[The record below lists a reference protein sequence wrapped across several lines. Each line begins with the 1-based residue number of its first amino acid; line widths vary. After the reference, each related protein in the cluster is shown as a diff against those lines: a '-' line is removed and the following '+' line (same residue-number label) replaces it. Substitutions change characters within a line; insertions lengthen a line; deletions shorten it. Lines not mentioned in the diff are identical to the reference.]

1 MANQQRLF
9 SLDAIRGFA
18 ILDMIVIHFVVYW
31 SPPEGS
37 GLWVQES
44 LNHLTGADF
53 GAAGFLILAGMGQV
67 LSQKSRPRP
76 AVVALRGLGLFI
88 VGLLLLLLAW
98 GPGNLWEWDILTLMG
113 AFVILYLALR
123 AAPSWLLLL
132 LCLATAL
139 VSPWLRQGIDS
150 THFWGGPLEAVPGLN
165 DLFPGLLWDPP
176 ARYVSHWN
184 LGDILRGFLV
194 MGAFPVFPWIIHPIL
209 GMALGRMHLAG
220 RLGPAC
226 LRLALTGLA
235 LTLTGLALAFMASS
249 RGTLSHHRLPGPLEL
264 LPGQFHHG
272 ACANRLVPD
281 HPPYLLLF
289 PGLQGQSRGPGRA
302 HGPLSGAGGP
312 GILEHIFHPLPAHSL
327 APAAGL
333 LAGRPQPGGAFRLG
347 LDGPGRG
354 PGGGDRHAAPAGRLG
369 RARVPL
375 RAGMVHGPGHRKGPP
390 LIPPRRCLHELSL
403 GLGTLPV

>member
-249 RGTLSHHRLPGPLEL
+249 RGGLSPITGYLAPLSFYPASFTMVL
-264 LPGQFHHG
+264 AQTGLCLTIPPIFYYFLDYKGNHADRAGLMGRCLARVGQASLSIYFIH
-272 ACANRLVPD
+272 
-281 HPPYLLLF
+281 YLLIAWPLRLASWQAGRNLEGHF
-289 PGLQGQSRGPGRA
+289 VSAWTALAVGLAVVIGMQP
-302 HGPLSGAGGP
+302 
-312 GILEHIFHPLPAHSL
+312 
-327 APAAGL
+327 L
-333 LAGRPQPGGAFRLG
+333 LAAWA
-347 LDGPGRG
+347 GRG
-354 PGGGDRHAAPAGRLG
+354 FPYGLEWCMAQATGK
-369 RARVPL
+369 AR
-375 RAGMVHGPGHRKGPP
+375 R
-390 LIPPRRCLHELSL
+390 
-403 GLGTLPV
+403 